1 MTDSSRIKSNGEKY
15 EKDVLRNKLDTI
27 KLPIDKPD
35 TKKAP
40 ETYDK
45 HYLPVL
51 EELGVKTRADI
62 DKLREAVDDKIVQ
75 MSDELRMQTLQDLM
89 SGKIK
94 DITQVPLYRDGN
106 LSGIFR
112 ITLHRGLASSLG

>member
-1 MTDSSRIKSNGEKY
+1 MK
-15 EKDVLRNKLDTI
+15 KDVLRNKLDTI

-45 HYLPVL
+45 HYLTVL

-106 LSGIFR
+106 SIRNIPDNFAPWIGFIAWLNERRTALFEE
-112 ITLHRGLASSLG
+112 

>member
-1 MTDSSRIKSNGEKY
+1 MK
-15 EKDVLRNKLDTI
+15 KDVLRNKLDTI

-75 MSDELRMQTLQDLM
+75 MSDELRMQTLPRPDV
-89 SGKIK
+89 GK
-94 DITQVPLYRDGN
+94 DQGYNPGAAVP
-106 LSGIFR
+106 
-112 ITLHRGLASSLG
+112 

>member
-1 MTDSSRIKSNGEKY
+1 MK
-15 EKDVLRNKLDTI
+15 KDVLRNKLDTI

-62 DKLREAVDDKIVQ
+62 DKLREAV
-75 MSDELRMQTLQDLM
+75 ELRMQTLQDLM

-94 DITQVPLYRDGN
+94 DITQVPLYRDGKSIRN
-106 LSGIFR
+106 IPDNFAPWIGFIAWLNERRTALFEE
-112 ITLHRGLASSLG
+112 